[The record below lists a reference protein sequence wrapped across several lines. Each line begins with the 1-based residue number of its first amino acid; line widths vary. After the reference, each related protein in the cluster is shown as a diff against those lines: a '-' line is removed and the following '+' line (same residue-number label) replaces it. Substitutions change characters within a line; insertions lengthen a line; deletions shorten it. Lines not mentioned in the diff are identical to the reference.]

1 MQHVAAAIHSF
12 VHTFEF
18 PILDTGD
25 EHGAEMMVTPM
36 SLTLRTL
43 TGGGDG
49 LQCHEGTEGPG
60 KSSQKRGQLTGSWRT
75 SSPSRHVAFI

>member
-1 MQHVAAAIHSF
+1 
-12 VHTFEF
+12 
-18 PILDTGD
+18 
-25 EHGAEMMVTPM
+25 MVTPM

-43 TGGGDG
+43 SGGGDG
-49 LQCHEGTEGPG
+49 LQCHKGAEGSG